1 MSVSVLFLDLST
13 VVSILATLTNSYQP
27 HAVALQ
33 GIIFQNILHFE
44 KIYISP
50 TPLLFCHSLCLS
62 VSYKHTL
69 QHAHNQ
75 TCTTPLKT
83 GSPPIAILSEVDNV
97 LI

>member
-50 TPLLFCHSLCLS
+50 TPLFCHSLALPLCVFLCLTNTHCNM
-62 VSYKHTL
+62 HTTR
-69 QHAHNQ
+69 HAQ
-75 TCTTPLKT
+75 LLLKPVL
-83 GSPPIAILSEVDNV
+83 PP
-97 LI
+97 